1 MEKAEIKFMD
11 LAIPKGI
18 DDYPKDLEEG
28 DRK

>member
-11 LAIPKGI
+11 LAIPNGI
-18 DDYPKDLEEG
+18 DDYLKDLEEG